1 LNVIGREDTKIM
13 TMTNKCEECGEVALS
28 RATFRGPY
36 VCDKCLGES
45 VSLKELMTEF
55 KRKIILSWHNLMD
68 TAEYVANHF
77 DITFPSD
84 CKSRPGYVL
93 DEMLE
98 IVNTISRQDNPTNIG
113 NLGYIA
119 VPHINSS
126 NELVITFYVDVAANN
141 DYQKM
146 EYLGGREMR
155 IRL

>member
-1 LNVIGREDTKIM
+1 
-13 TMTNKCEECGEVALS
+13 
-28 RATFRGPY
+28 
-36 VCDKCLGES
+36 
-45 VSLKELMTEF
+45 MTEF
-55 KRKIILSWHNLMD
+55 KRKVILSWHNLMD

-119 VPHINSS
+119 VPHINS
-126 NELVITFYVDVAANN
+126 NEELVITFYVDVAANN

>member
-1 LNVIGREDTKIM
+1 MSNHYCIGSPCKICFPDPIFPMPTAQSPYIPYIKLDEDNAK
-13 TMTNKCEECGEVALS
+13 V
-28 RATFRGPY
+28 
-36 VCDKCLGES
+36 
-45 VSLKELMTEF
+45 TEF
-55 KRKIILSWHNLMD
+55 KRKVILSWHNLMD

-119 VPHINSS
+119 VPHINSD
-126 NELVITFYVDVAANN
+126 NDLVITFYVDVAANN